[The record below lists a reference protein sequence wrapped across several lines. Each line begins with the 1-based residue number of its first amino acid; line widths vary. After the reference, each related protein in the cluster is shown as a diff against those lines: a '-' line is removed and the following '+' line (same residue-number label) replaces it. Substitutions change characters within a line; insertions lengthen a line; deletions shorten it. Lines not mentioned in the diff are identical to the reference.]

1 MNMQPKTVL
10 TDLSLGN
17 GWMLIRA
24 GEARPLSVGL
34 LIDIH
39 SVLLTQGVIVEP
51 YWLDLDRIYEC
62 EWLAERSFDL
72 DELGDD
78 RHILTLNGVDCH
90 AIVSLNGTEI
100 GHLAPLATQRYMAG
114 SKLVQF
120 GIWRRMEG
128 GSRHGAPLLC
138 AR

>member
-10 TDLSLGN
+10 TDLSLDN
-17 GWMLIRA
+17 GWMVIRA

-51 YWLDLDRIYEC
+51 YWLDLDRIYES
-62 EWLAERSFDL
+62 EWLAEHSFDL

-78 RHILTLNGVDCH
+78 RHILALDGVDCH
-90 AIVSLNGTEI
+90 AIVSLDRDRDRPSGSI
-100 GHLAPLATQRYMAG
+100 GNTAILGR
-114 SKLVQF
+114 
-120 GIWRRMEG
+120 
-128 GSRHGAPLLC
+128 
-138 AR
+138 